1 MKIKIIGLLIILTAA
16 AGGYAKNE
24 IQQAQVI
31 PNGFVVNS
39 SGLADDCM
47 SLFINPAG
55 LSRLDR
61 INFLVSTGHSLDLN
75 FVGISGTLPYVGG
88 MGIGIFRLTTAL
100 GTTKEGLVIGWGKEI
115 LDSLA
120 VGLNFRTAAPT
131 VFGMNYNILFDVGLI
146 IYPNSTW
153 GAFFAG
159 SWIANRLHIS
169 AVLQNIGK
177 HTGDDLDEEMNLRLG
192 LSYNIKEIWTK
203 VFFEKNLISTS
214 DFFTLGFE
222 FSPKPLEWITLRFA
236 YDVNWERD
244 DFKIGLSL
252 NGLDFSLDAGY
263 SVNRNDYQVSVT
275 GFFESS
281 KKDIAGEIYDEG
293 MGLYK
298 EALAY
303 DKNNDDSAY
312 FSYKTA
318 LTKFKLA
325 LFYDPEN
332 EKADYQRNI
341 VEDIL
346 DGYLSKFIKKA
357 EFAEKGKDYIKA
369 LNYYYQASLIENT
382 AEIDARVK
390 DLSTNKTVSQYI
402 DDKTQSAEK
411 NFKKGDLIAAKKDYQ
426 DIYVAKPY
434 DKSIDGKIKDLEN
447 LLRDKAKVYYD
458 KAYDYY
464 KSKNYKSCI
473 DYLNKALVSYPEFQD
488 AKELKSAANS
498 LYQTA
503 ENLKNAYAM
512 YKQGNTMGAL
522 AAVNKV
528 LNYNKNNSDAQELQE
543 KIIDS
548 LRADIK
554 ANLDKGIVYYNDKK
568 YDKAIAELNKVLVVD
583 KNNSVAL
590 DYKNRAESKLEA
602 LKKLGGM

>member
-1 MKIKIIGLLIILTAA
+1 MKKKFIGLLMILAA
-16 AGGYAKNE
+16 ASGAYAKNE

-47 SLFINPAG
+47 SLFINPSG

-61 INFLVSTGHSLDLN
+61 INFLVSTGQSLDLN
-75 FVGISGTLPYVGG
+75 FAGISGTLPYIGG
-88 MGIGIFRLTTAL
+88 MGIGIFRLTTAQ
-100 GTTKEGLVIGWGKEI
+100 GTTKEGLVIGWGKE
-115 LDSLA
+115 LLESFA

-131 VFGMNYNILFDVGLI
+131 VFGMNHNLLFDVGLMV
-146 IYPNSTW
+146 YPNSSW

-159 SWIANRLHIS
+159 SWIANRLHIG

-203 VFFEKNLISTS
+203 VFFEKNLISTA

-222 FSPKPLEWITLRFA
+222 FKPKPLEWITLRFA

-244 DFKIGLSL
+244 DFKIGLSF

-263 SVNRNDYQVSVT
+263 SVNRNDYHVSVT
-275 GFFESS
+275 GYFESS
-281 KKDIAGEIYDEG
+281 KKDIAEEVYDDG

-312 FSYKTA
+312 FSYKAA
-318 LTKFKLA
+318 LAKFKLA

-332 EKADYQRNI
+332 EKADYQRNV
-341 VEDIL
+341 VEDVL

-357 EFAEKGKDYIKA
+357 ETAEKGKDYIKA

-464 KSKNYKSCI
+464 KNNNYKACI
-473 DYLNKALVSYPEFQD
+473 DYLNKALVSYPDYQD

-543 KIIDS
+543 KIMDS

-568 YDKAIAELNKVLVVD
+568 YDKAIAEFNKVLTVD

>member
-1 MKIKIIGLLIILTAA
+1 MKGKIIGLLLLLTAA
-16 AGGYAKNE
+16 AAVYAKNE
-24 IQQAQVI
+24 LQQALII

-39 SGLADDCM
+39 SGLAGDCR

-61 INFLVSTGHSLDLN
+61 ISFLVSSSHTLDLN
-75 FVGISGTLPYVGG
+75 FAGISGTLPYIG
-88 MGIGIFRLTTAL
+88 GIGFGIFQLTTAM
-100 GTTKEGLVIGWGKEI
+100 GTAKQGFMLGWGKEI
-115 LDSLA
+115 LESLA
-120 VGLNFRTAAPT
+120 VGLNFRTTAPS
-131 VFGMNYNILFDVGLI
+131 VFGMDYNILFDIGLI
-146 IYPNSTW
+146 VYPNSTW
-153 GAFFAG
+153 GAFFGG

-169 AVLQNIGK
+169 TVLQNIGK

-192 LSYNIKEIWTK
+192 LAYNIKEIWTK
-203 VFFEKNLISTS
+203 IFFEKNLISTS

-222 FSPKPLEWITLRFA
+222 FNPKPVEWITLRFA

-244 DFKIGLSL
+244 DFKIGLSF
-252 NGLDFSLDAGY
+252 NGIDFSLDAGY
-263 SVNRNDYQVSVT
+263 SANRNDYNVSVT

-281 KKDIAGEIYDEG
+281 KKDIAEEVYDDG

-312 FSYKTA
+312 FSYKA
-318 LTKFKLA
+318 SLAKFKLA

-332 EKADYQRNI
+332 EQADYQRNV

-346 DGYLSKFIKKA
+346 DGYLTKFIKKA
-357 EFAEKGKDYIKA
+357 EYAEKNKDYIKA

-382 AEIDARVK
+382 ADIDARVK

-402 DDKTQSAEK
+402 VSKTESAEK
-411 NFKKGDLIAAKKDYQ
+411 NFNKGNLIAAKKDYQ

-434 DKSIDGKIKDLEN
+434 DKSIDGKIKDIDN

-458 KAYDYY
+458 KAYDFY
-464 KSKNYKSCI
+464 KGKNYKGCI
-473 DYLNKALVSYPEFQD
+473 DYLNKALASYPDYQE
-488 AKELKSAANS
+488 AKELKNAANS
-498 LYQTA
+498 LYQTG
-503 ENLKNAYAM
+503 ENLKKANAL
-512 YKQGNTMGAL
+512 YKQGNLSGAL
-522 AAVNKV
+522 YAVNKV
-528 LNYNKNNSDAQELQE
+528 LNYNKNNSDALELQE
-543 KIIDS
+543 KIMDS
-548 LRADIK
+548 LRSEIK
-554 ANLDKGIVYYNDKK
+554 ANLDRGIVYYNDKK
-568 YDKAIAELNKVLVVD
+568 YDKAIAEFNKVLLVD